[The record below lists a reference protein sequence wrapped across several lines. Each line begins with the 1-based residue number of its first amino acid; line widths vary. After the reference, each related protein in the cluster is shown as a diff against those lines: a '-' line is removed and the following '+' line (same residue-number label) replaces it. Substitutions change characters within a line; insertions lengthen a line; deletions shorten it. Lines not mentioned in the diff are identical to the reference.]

1 MTEPQTTDALHLQ
14 AQLAF
19 LDGLRRGVD
28 LSQLERAVRRS
39 QTKTFTPDLA
49 VLQVGAAAMDL
60 AQVDRAAP
68 IAKAELISQ
77 HLSEINFHNQQP
89 LQERTTYALNAVAAT
104 RGGLELDILED
115 TYWWRTRDIVEYA
128 VIAAT
133 AYVRA
138 CARRRGQPVPQFID
152 DLQADLQR
160 PQE

>member
-1 MTEPQTTDALHLQ
+1 M
-14 AQLAF
+14 
-19 LDGLRRGVD
+19 
-28 LSQLERAVRRS
+28 SQKE
-39 QTKTFTPDLA
+39 
-49 VLQVGAAAMDL
+49 
-60 AQVDRAAP
+60 
-68 IAKAELISQ
+68 AELISQ
-77 HLSEINFHNQQP
+77 HLSEINFRNP
-89 LQERTTYALNAVAAT
+89 RALQERTTYALNAVAAT